1 VSSNSTHFDEGRCRS
16 RGSGLARRLTDPAYN
31 LVPGTSLLLPFAR
44 KGVFGDGDA
53 LILGAVGG
61 VPFHGGYPVRVSVK
75 SYSYGGVP
83 LKVLDQFQEHI

>member
-1 VSSNSTHFDEGRCRS
+1 
-16 RGSGLARRLTDPAYN
+16 
-31 LVPGTSLLLPFAR
+31 
-44 KGVFGDGDA
+44 
-53 LILGAVGG
+53 

>member
-1 VSSNSTHFDEGRCRS
+1 V
-16 RGSGLARRLTDPAYN
+16 RRLTDPAYN
-31 LVPGTSLLLPFAR
+31 LVLGASLLLP
-44 KGVFGDGDA
+44 FGDGDA
-53 LILGAVGG
+53 LVLGAVGG